1 MRWGEKFWENRKQEG
16 GRFFE
21 KERNT
26 RGGKILEKE
35 RRVVTERGARRE
47 KGEFLK
53 KKTEERFEKEQR
65 EENIVDRGNTQGKG
79 RIAAACLYSSPAP
92 PTANPLV
99 SNRRQPPPIFLPCCN
114 TLEEEGAGTSA
125 QAEKQQQTLPATIE
139 KNQHRLHCSS
149 QSPPTAPSTSKNR
162 RRGRKV
168 RGREMQ
174 RNRGL
179 RLCTGK
185 KKTNCSIPAWDHRR
199 SAHNSSHH

>member
-1 MRWGEKFWENRKQEG
+1 
-16 GRFFE
+16 
-21 KERNT
+21 
-26 RGGKILEKE
+26 
-35 RRVVTERGARRE
+35 VTERGARRE
-47 KGEFLK
+47 KGECK

-65 EENIVDRGNTQGKG
+65 EENIVDRGNTQGK
-79 RIAAACLYSSPAP
+79 RKIAAACLYSSPAP

-99 SNRRQPPPIFLPCCN
+99 SNRRQPPTIFLPCCN

-125 QAEKQQQTLPATIE
+125 QAEKQQQTLPATVE
-139 KNQHRLHCSS
+139 KNHHRLHCSS

-168 RGREMQ
+168 RGRKIQ

-185 KKTNCSIPAWDHRR
+185 KKTNCNISAWDHHR